1 MAYSIRYFLL
11 ISFFISLS
19 SCNSQKEVANI
30 AVASNFEKTLK
41 VIVKRFK
48 KKHPESNVNIIS
60 GASGV
65 LTNQI
70 LNKAPFDLFL
80 SADIKKPQIIY
91 NKTPSL
97 IKPVVYAVGQLAL
110 WIPESKERNRCINVL
125 SKVETLVI
133 ANPKT
138 APYGAVSEKILSKHS
153 INIEKTIH
161 AANIAQS
168 FLYTKNKFAEAGFVA
183 YSMLKGNGE
192 GCQQIFQH
200 RELSQSMILLDEKAK
215 DIYHF
220 ILSEEIQKLI
230 EESGYNT
237 MTSKVL
243 VTTKIKK

>member
-1 MAYSIRYFLL
+1 MTHSIRYFLL
-11 ISFFISLS
+11 ISFFLNLNA
-19 SCNSQKEVANI
+19 CNSQKEVINI

-41 VIVKRFK
+41 VIIK
-48 KKHPESNVNIIS
+48 KYEQTHHNTSINIIS

-70 LNKAPFDLFL
+70 VNHAPFDLFL
-80 SADIKKPQIIY
+80 SADTQKPQIIY

-97 IKPVVYAVGQLAL
+97 TKPVVYAVGQLAL

-138 APYGAVSEKILSKHS
+138 APYGAVSEKILTNHVIK
-153 INIEKTIH
+153 IEKTIH

-168 FLYTKNKFAEAGFVA
+168 FLHTKNKFAEAGFVA
-183 YSMLKGNGE
+183 YSMLKGNDE

-200 RELSQSMILLDEKAK
+200 RELSQSMILLTNKAK
-215 DIYHF
+215 GIYDF
-220 ILSEEIQKLI
+220 ILSGEIQKLI

-237 MTSKVL
+237 VNLERSVAK
-243 VTTKIKK
+243 

>member
-1 MAYSIRYFLL
+1 MMMTHLIRYFFLTSFLL
-11 ISFFISLS
+11 ILT
-19 SCNSQKEVANI
+19 SCHEQKNGLNI

-41 VIVKRFK
+41 VIVKHFK
-48 KKHPESNVNIIS
+48 EKHPESNVNIIS

-65 LTNQI
+65 LANQI
-70 LNKAPFDLFL
+70 LNNAPFDLFL
-80 SADIKKPQIIY
+80 SADIKKPQFIF
-91 NKTPSL
+91 NKMPSL
-97 IKPVVYAVGQLAL
+97 TKPVVYAVGQLAL
-110 WIPESKERNRCINVL
+110 WIPNSKERNRCINVL

-183 YSMLKGNGE
+183 YSMLKGNDE

-200 RELSQSMILLDEKAK
+200 RELSQSMILLDEKAR

-237 MTSKVL
+237 VNL
-243 VTTKIKK
+243 

>member
-1 MAYSIRYFLL
+1 MKIKIINFVLL
-11 ISFFISLS
+11 ASFFLFLT
-19 SCNSQKEVANI
+19 SCNDTKDTINI

-48 KKHPESNVNIIS
+48 EKHPDRNINVIS

-70 LNKAPFDLFL
+70 LNNAPFDLFL
-80 SADIKKPQIIY
+80 SADTKKPQFIY
-91 NKTPSL
+91 NKNPSL
-97 IKPVVYAVGQLAL
+97 TKAVVYAVGQLAL

-125 SKVETLVI
+125 RKVETLVI

-138 APYGAVSEKILSKHS
+138 APYGAVSEKILTNHVIK
-153 INIEKTIH
+153 IEKTIH

-168 FLYTKNKFAEAGFVA
+168 YLYTKNHYAEAGFVA
-183 YSMLKGNGE
+183 YSMLKGNDE

-200 RELSQSMILLDEKAK
+200 QELSQSMILLTDKAK
-215 DIYHF
+215 GIYDF
-220 ILSEEIQKLI
+220 ILSGEIQKLI

-237 MTSKVL
+237 VNLERSVAK
-243 VTTKIKK
+243 